1 MIEFVNV
8 AEVVE
13 GTRFRE
19 MAVRQAIARKF
30 FPAAWLR
37 FEDGE
42 ILLDTRI
49 RRLLEMAGAISG
61 DEPAESEMIK
71 YATESE
77 YVDTIRNLNSSGSDE
92 EREDLQDYLE
102 FLGEMIDR

>member
-1 MIEFVNV
+1 MIEFVNM

-19 MAVRQAIARKF
+19 TEVRQAISRKF

-37 FEDGE
+37 FENRE
-42 ILLDTRI
+42 IRLDSRI

-61 DEPAESEMIK
+61 DEPTETEMIK
-71 YATESE
+71 YAAETD
-77 YVDTIRNLNSSGSDE
+77 YIDTIRNLNTSGSDE
-92 EREDLQDYLE
+92 EREDLNDYLE
-102 FLGEMIDR
+102 FLGEMVDR